1 MYRPNYTGALFCH
14 YMLCELINDSFAFTS
29 LAKQSKKWPETNNKT
44 VAKNWDS
51 KRHLLELS
59 WLI

>member
-1 MYRPNYTGALFCH
+1 MQIQQNYDNKYSTKLKVNEFVMTQVFCD
-14 YMLCELINDSFAFTS
+14 LIKFKTS
-29 LAKQSKKWPETNNKT
+29 TE
-44 VAKNWDS
+44 NWDS